1 MIISSKSLAKLSVAE
16 ILPELS
22 PAAQKEIAATVNRL
36 HDPDYDKKQVR
47 IGQIKDWLPVLSL
60 PTLNAVLQAI
70 YKAAGVPEK
79 DTPVKHTPQDTFINE
94 VAKIKH
100 FNAVN
105 ENNNDYELTLCE
117 MNALYNYSLNGCNAL
132 FNIITW
138 CIRYGYVMG
147 NKATIEGTYEINGD
161 LGTLEAIQKEL
172 LPYMP
177 EES

>member
-1 MIISSKSLAKLSVAE
+1 MITSSKYLTKLSVAD

-22 PAAQKEIAATVNRL
+22 PAAQKEIAATVKRL
-36 HDPDYDKKQVR
+36 HDPDYEKKQVR

-60 PTLNAVLQAI
+60 PTLNAVMRVI
-70 YKAAGVPEK
+70 YKAARVPEE
-79 DTPVKHTPQDTFINE
+79 DTPVKHTPRDTFINE

-161 LGTLEAIQKEL
+161 LGTLAAIQKEL

>member
-1 MIISSKSLAKLSVAE
+1 MIISSKSLAKLSVAD

-22 PAAQKEIAATVNRL
+22 PAAQKEIVAAVNRS
-36 HDPDYDKKQVR
+36 HDPDYEKKQVR

-60 PTLNAVLQAI
+60 PTLNAVLQVI
-70 YKAAGVPEK
+70 YNAAGIPKE
-79 DTPVKHTPQDTFINE
+79 DTPVKHTPRDTFINE
-94 VAKIKH
+94 VAKIKR
-100 FNAVN
+100 FNVAN
-105 ENNNDYELTLCE
+105 ENDNDYELDLGE

-161 LGTLEAIQKEL
+161 MGTLAAIQKEL

-177 EES
+177 KEN

>member
-1 MIISSKSLAKLSVAE
+1 MITSSKYLTKLSVAD

-60 PTLNAVLQAI
+60 PTLNAVLQVI

-79 DTPVKHTPQDTFINE
+79 DTPVKHTPRDTFINE

-100 FNAVN
+100 FNAAN
-105 ENNNDYELTLCE
+105 ENDNDYELDLGE
-117 MNALYNYSLNGCNAL
+117 MNALYNYSLNGRHAL

-138 CIRYGYVMG
+138 CVRYGYVMG

-161 LGTLEAIQKEL
+161 MDTLAAIQEEL